1 MPAAGEPLFDALQ
14 IALAQAATIHGRKY
28 RYGALLLAGD
38 DLIPMKSGSNR
49 KVFLRDN
56 IHAEMSVLKGCDRP
70 RGKDMLIARLAP
82 AKRARSRADVEDD
95 DDSEDEGNDLDE
107 WEEEHFRDI
116 CLCEPRPYSTAE
128 CQCGCLVYYTRREW
142 TQHKK
147 KHGLAPP
154 GGWGAWK

>member
-1 MPAAGEPLFDALQ
+1 MKKYKRGEIAGW
-14 IALAQAATIHGRKY
+14 
-28 RYGALLLAGD
+28 
-38 DLIPMKSGSNR
+38 M
-49 KVFLRDN
+49 
-56 IHAEMSVLKGCDRP
+56 RP
-70 RGKDMLIARLAP
+70 SL
-82 AKRARSRADVEDD
+82 D